1 MTLLDVFNYL
11 ALGPLANTG
20 DVVNGMI
27 KTDSYQKFANFT
39 QLGLRDIYTRF
50 PLKDSELILDQD
62 DGTVI
67 YYLNSKHAY
76 SNTES
81 TEQKYIDDDDGNEFT
96 DDILAITAFY
106 DEAGCLVPINDNS
119 ASNSY
124 YTPTPLSVQI
134 PTPVTGNSTF
144 VQYRADHPKLSDVS
158 DPSSVELELPEVA
171 LSALLCYVTWRAYMP
186 NQSAEAQAISMNQ
199 KMMYEEQLLF
209 LQKYITVNNIS
220 PEANNAF
227 HSNGWV

>member
-27 KTDSYQKFANFT
+27 KTDSYQKFANLT
-39 QLGLRDIYTRF
+39 QLGLRDMYTRF

-67 YYLNSKHAY
+67 YHLNSKHAY
-76 SNTES
+76 SNTQS

-96 DDILAITAFY
+96 DNILAITGLY
-106 DEAGCLVPINDNS
+106 DEAGCLVPLNDNGDTE
-119 ASNSY
+119 SY
-124 YTPTPLSVQI
+124 YTPTPTTLQI
-134 PTPVTGNSTF
+134 PQPVTGNSTF
-144 VQYRADHPKLSDVS
+144 VQYRADHPKLGDVS
-158 DPSSVELELPEVA
+158 DPSTVELELPDAA
-171 LSALLCYVTWRAYMP
+171 LSALICYVTHRAYLP
-186 NQSAEAQAISMNQ
+186 VQSAEAQAISMNQ

-209 LQKYITVNNIS
+209 LQKYIAVNNFS